1 LLGSSSSGDVA
12 SQAVLPL
19 VTRAPLNSIL
29 PNLDTDRDD
38 KPGRVLKRS
47 SDLTLGGTDKV
58 QRFRLDPAGT
68 IRLNGPTSL
77 VLFAA
82 ARDFHTDRVQVQ
94 ATLLDCADVLGLC
107 STFATATVTFTGSA
121 NQFVPVTFDFGS
133 QTRTVASSHNL
144 ELRIVVPSASERDMW
159 MAYDTTGLDSALN
172 ITP

>member
-1 LLGSSSSGDVA
+1 MT
-12 SQAVLPL
+12 QF
-19 VTRAPLNSIL
+19 
-29 PNLDTDRDD
+29 
-38 KPGRVLKRS
+38 
-47 SDLTLGGTDKV
+47 GTDKL

-82 ARDFHTDRVQVQ
+82 ARDFHADRVQVQ
-94 ATLLDCADVLGLC
+94 ATLLDCADILGLC
-107 STFATATVTFTGSA
+107 STFATATVTFTGTT

-133 QTRTVASSHNL
+133 QTRTVDSSHNL

-159 MAYDTTGLDSALN
+159 MAYDTIGFESALN